1 MRGTMSGA
9 EGKRT
14 PVVVGIGGC
23 SGSGKTTLAA
33 ALAGRLGATHFYLD
47 SYYRDLGYLAP
58 SERMQQNFDDPAL
71 IEVPLLA
78 AHLGALAQGERIE
91 RPVYDFATHTRVAG
105 QTESLVA
112 ERYLLVDG
120 LFALYFPTLQP
131 MYDLRIYV
139 DAPDEVCLERRLRRD
154 MEERGRTAETVLRQ
168 YESTVRPAG
177 LKLVRPSGKDA
188 DLVVDGNGAMGR
200 NVEQVVAE
208 MQKRGFYARSAD

>member
-1 MRGTMSGA
+1 MSGA